1 MRRAALPGL
10 ALLLLLLG
18 AGGAR
23 ADGIEGVWGFVGA
36 DGKVRCGGTAV
47 LVFQGGTYARVL
59 PKLGTLSGVK
69 AHVMGSSAYTFSG
82 DRLEVAPVLTWTAPE
97 PGRSYLLRR
106 GAAPELVREGDPPAR
121 LKPCPELDASRLIP

>member
-1 MRRAALPGL
+1 MRRAALPLL
-10 ALLLLLLG
+10 ALALLLG

-23 ADGIEGVWGFVGA
+23 ADGVEGVWGFVGT
-36 DGKVRCGGTAV
+36 DGAARCGGTAV
-47 LVFQGGTYARVL
+47 LVFHDGIYARVL

-69 AHVMGSSAYTFSG
+69 AHVMGSSTYAFSG

-97 PGRSYLLRR
+97 PARSYLLRR